1 MCRERKKKVG
11 ARGQR
16 RGGRSREVG
25 SEIPKHE
32 AKLTHNRT
40 LEITTQTCPIKQPR
54 AKLREQKYR
63 SEDAKESELGTGEYA
78 HTHTRTHAHTHTRA
92 HAHTRARAHTHTA
105 CRLPTCPL
113 LHLLSGARVTQTF
126 NPSAQDAEDKRI
138 SVSSRLVCLQ
148 SGFRD
153 RQGYTVEKNATSEN
167 EGEKETSHSS
177 SKVGRWPAFP
187 SLSPAPSRGLATC

>member
-1 MCRERKKKVG
+1 MGAQRAPEHKEAGVCRERKKKVG

-78 HTHTRTHAHTHTRA
+78 HTHTRTHAHMHART
-92 HAHTRARAHTHTA
+92 HAHTHARCKMA
-105 CRLPTCPL
+105 CDFPGVRWASPQDHLSFTFEEQRRLF
-113 LHLLSGARVTQTF
+113 RV
-126 NPSAQDAEDKRI
+126 
-138 SVSSRLVCLQ
+138 
-148 SGFRD
+148 
-153 RQGYTVEKNATSEN
+153 
-167 EGEKETSHSS
+167 
-177 SKVGRWPAFP
+177 
-187 SLSPAPSRGLATC
+187 GLML